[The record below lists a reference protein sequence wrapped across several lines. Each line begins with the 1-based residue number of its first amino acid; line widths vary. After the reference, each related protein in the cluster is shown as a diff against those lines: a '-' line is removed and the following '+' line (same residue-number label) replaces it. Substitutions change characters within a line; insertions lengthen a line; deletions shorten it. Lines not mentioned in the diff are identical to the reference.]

1 MKLCSWKYWGATM
14 KLGMPTGATPLF
26 PDHRSGRSPNCGR
39 VRWTQ
44 ARPARVRHLWK
55 RCEKQACLKS
65 ERAKK
70 GQSPVTETDFRRLL
84 EMNPRGTARP
94 LRAETAPRGNARL
107 PAHLRHSRSR
117 SATAALRRLR
127 TFRSRKERSFARAR
141 LDRKSV

>member
-1 MKLCSWKYWGATM
+1 MKLCSWKYLGATM

-39 VRWTQ
+39 ERWTQ
-44 ARPARVRHLWK
+44 ARPARDRHLWK

-94 LRAETAPRGNARL
+94 LRADSTPAGNARFL
-107 PAHLRHSRSR
+107 VDLRRSR
-117 SATAALRRLR
+117 PRYAT
-127 TFRSRKERSFARAR
+127 
-141 LDRKSV
+141 